1 MKKKIDHF
9 WTWFVENEKRFW
21 DYNEEN
27 SHDYLIEIQEQLEFA
42 RDKEGNGFAL
52 EFSEVSPSVK
62 RLEISPDGVQELFD
76 RTIEVVEAAP
86 HLENWEFVAF
96 RQPIPAPFS
105 LQYQNMEFDTA
116 KMFFLAYEDEDD
128 ELNLT
133 IFGEKFD
140 EYKKENENQFYHY
153 GLTTI
158 DNLIGEY
165 NCVMRVKGYDFL
177 DVSEVGDQE
186 VYPLDELPEFL
197 SDYYG
202 DDDEVLG
209 QN

>member
-9 WTWFVENEKRFW
+9 WQWFVENEKRFW
-21 DYNEEN
+21 AYNDEN
-27 SHDYLIEIQEQLEFA
+27 SHDLLTEIQQQLEFA
-42 RDKEGNGFAL
+42 RDNEGNGFAL
-52 EFSEVSPSVK
+52 EFRELSPHIK

-86 HLENWEFVAF
+86 SLGNWEFAAF

-105 LQYQNMEFDTA
+105 LQYKNMEFDTA
-116 KMFFLAYEDEDD
+116 KMSFLAYEDEDD

-133 IFGEKFD
+133 IFGENFD
-140 EYKKENENQFYHY
+140 EYKKENENEFLHY
-153 GLTTI
+153 ALTTI

-165 NCVMRVKGYDFL
+165 NCVMRVKGYDFM
-177 DVSEVGDQE
+177 DVSDIGEQE
-186 VYPLDELPEFL
+186 VYPLDELPGFL